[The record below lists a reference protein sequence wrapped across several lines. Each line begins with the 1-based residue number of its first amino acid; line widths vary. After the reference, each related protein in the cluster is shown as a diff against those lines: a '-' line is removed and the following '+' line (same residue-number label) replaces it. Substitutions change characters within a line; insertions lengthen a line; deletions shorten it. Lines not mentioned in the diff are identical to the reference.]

1 MFGIVEGVG
10 RQLGLQFIRR
20 SIMDYDA
27 WLFGSVPDDDWEA
40 ELEARRKLAEERRQE
55 LEDERNY
62 YD

>member
-1 MFGIVEGVG
+1 
-10 RQLGLQFIRR
+10 
-20 SIMDYDA
+20 MDYDA

-40 ELEARRKLAEERRQE
+40 ELVARRALAEERRQE

>member
-1 MFGIVEGVG
+1 MVIKEVY
-10 RQLGLQFIRR
+10 
-20 SIMDYDA
+20 MDYDT

-40 ELEARRKLAEERRQE
+40 ELEARRKLAEERRWE